1 MAAGTMRASVFKHRE
16 SIARSSV
23 SSARPSV
30 YGLALPLG
38 LNLGDDFNLAKA
50 RADAAAAGSQ
60 ASSYRS
66 RRQSGN
72 SQVSYSSRRS
82 ARSGR
87 TGRRGRGRKAVKAGA
102 ENLEPE
108 IIQVFDENGKD
119 VTPKPLV
126 SLRPTVLHEKL
137 LQAPPDHFSPES
149 ERVSSLSR
157 VGYCSSM
164 GSITPETF
172 DVEDGLQKDETDVN
186 LAKRGSIVATQGGAT
201 SAPADR
207 TPEQKRVTVVT
218 AGVPPLQSEEG
229 LEKMATVT
237 LKETD
242 TFVLLDLWGN
252 SVSNAYSNLKQVLE
266 RNLHYTKLLQDK
278 IGSDNYSDSAAQTLM
293 SLQKS
298 KESQLSAV
306 PSQSEACQVNS
317 WDISDSYTGKDQAES
332 VNVPKLPGTIT
343 TATAGTVTEPDN
355 SNIATMLVS
364 AGYLEKPG
372 SSNAAPYYSQV
383 SNL

>member
-266 RNLHYTKLLQDK
+266 RNLHYTKLLQ
-278 IGSDNYSDSAAQTLM
+278 
-293 SLQKS
+293 
-298 KESQLSAV
+298 
-306 PSQSEACQVNS
+306 VNS